1 MEKIMEPHS
10 FPADLVDAVA
20 KAIFDQDETFNLEAI
35 ARLDAQGNRTLGN
48 TIGRDRDSWDNRKNR
63 PIHDGYRR
71 RAVAALKA
79 AQTFGIVVPAI
90 NPYMPL
96 PKGKDERKAGAA

>member
-1 MEKIMEPHS
+1 MEPHS
-10 FPADLVDAVA
+10 FPSDLVDIVA

-35 ARLDAQGNRTLGN
+35 ARLDAQGNRTLGD
-48 TIGRDRDSWDNRKNR
+48 TIGRERDSWDNRRNR

-79 AQTFGIVVPAI
+79 AQICGVVLPSI
-90 NPYMPL
+90 NPYVPQ
-96 PKGKDERKAGAA
+96 PKSKAERKAGAV